1 MKKELENESVNVQQH
16 AGQVNN
22 LVDADLRRPAQMD
35 EDRRQRLEKLDAL
48 RLTTATEVAPEV
60 SSLSVDGIGFFAL
73 DDVHAIKAKAKQG
86 KTTMLK
92 VCLSAWLRGSQ
103 FRVKS
108 ELEEPRILWL
118 DTEQKQSDV
127 KLIISDV
134 LSMAGVDADYM
145 DRHLFLYGLRKRNF
159 DELMD
164 GHRDGYQ
171 GWTHVPLIRQGLLP
185 LDWQLYQCLY
195 GQHLLPCRPEAHVC
209 VVESEKTALV
219 MACLR
224 PRELW
229 LATGGSGGLTVERV
243 ACLRG
248 RRVTIFPDSGCYE
261 KWSRQMQQTDG
272 IPYNISSSLEA
283 YAPNTDLCD
292 LLLGEA
298 RPP

>member
-1 MKKELENESVNVQQH
+1 
-16 AGQVNN
+16 
-22 LVDADLRRPAQMD
+22 MD

-60 SSLSVDGIGFFAL
+60 SSLSVDGIGFFVL
-73 DDVHAIKAKAKQG
+73 DDVHAIPADRLQSVYDDYQIGATRCGDVIFWQIDH
-86 KTTMLK
+86 
-92 VCLSAWLRGSQ
+92 Q
-103 FRVKS
+103 QRVHGGHIMHY
-108 ELEEPRILWL
+108 R
-118 DTEQKQSDV
+118 T
-127 KLIISDV
+127 
-134 LSMAGVDADYM
+134 
-145 DRHLFLYGLRKRNF
+145 
-159 DELMD
+159 D

-195 GQHLLPCRPEAHVC
+195 GQHLLTRRPEAHVC

-229 LATGGSGGLTVERV
+229 LATGGSGGLTAERV

-272 IPYNISSSLEA
+272 IP
-283 YAPNTDLCD
+283 
-292 LLLGEA
+292 
-298 RPP
+298 